1 MVKKFTNSFIV
12 YERTDDIYKDMAEDV
27 ETRFDTS
34 NHELD
39 RPFQKGKHK
48 KVIGSMKDEL
58 CGKIMQSL
66 LIKSKNL

>member
-12 YERTDDIYKDMAEDV
+12 YERTDDIYKDMA

-58 CGKIMQSL
+58 CGKIMKSL

>member
-12 YERTDDIYKDMAEDV
+12 YERTDDIYKDMVEEA

-39 RPFQKGKHK
+39 RSFQKGKHK
-48 KVIGSMKDEL
+48 KVIGSMKVEL
-58 CGKIMQSL
+58 CGKIMKNL